1 MSYRKPFIGTVIF
14 LIFAVTVT
22 WMVFGTMRR
31 EVSGETNTYS
41 AIFTDVSG
49 LKVGDD
55 VRVAGVR
62 VGRVDKL
69 DLLDGNLA
77 KVTFRV
83 QRNQVLYSDTI
94 ASVTYQNIIGQR
106 YLGLSPGPGS
116 NHLPLKDG
124 GQIPRER
131 TNPSLNITYV
141 LNGFEPLFT
150 QLDPQQVDNLTNAII
165 QAFQGDSSSILVLTT
180 QTSTLAET
188 LAGPDE
194 VLGDLIGNLN
204 TLTDS
209 LAAQNTNLQT
219 MIRESRGVM
228 AELAARR
235 QELVVSV
242 GSVNFTVGRL
252 ATIVN
257 NITPRLAA
265 IRQPRT
271 RSTRLRPARRASAV
285 VLHGSQ
291 HPCHAQGARPRHP
304 GGQLHQ
310 RLRVRHR
317 LQPVARPVPL
327 VPRVR
332 SVGHPGRWRHPGLPQ
347 QDQALTGMQVTAMFN
362 RPQLCASY
370 SNDSSDPSSPTTRPG
385 WE

>member
-1 MSYRKPFIGTVIF
+1 MSYRKPLIGTTIF

-31 EVSGETNTYS
+31 EISGDTNTYS
-41 AIFTDVSG
+41 ATFTDVSG
-49 LKVGDD
+49 LKAGDD

-62 VGRVDKL
+62 VGRVDEL
-69 DLLDGNLA
+69 DLLGNNTA

-83 QRNQVLYSDTI
+83 QRNQVLYTDTI

-106 YLGLSPGPGS
+106 YLGLSPGQDRT
-116 NHLPLKDG
+116 HLPLRDG
-124 GQIPRER
+124 GQIPREH

-150 QLDPQQVDNLTNAII
+150 QLDPQQVDNLTNAIV
-165 QAFQGDSSSILVLTT
+165 QAFQGDSGSILMLTT

-188 LAGPDE
+188 LAGPDQ

-204 TLTDS
+204 GLADS
-209 LAAQNTNLQT
+209 LAAQNSNLET

-242 GSVNFTVGRL
+242 GSVNSTVGRL

-257 NITPRLAA
+257 NITPDLQQFVSREPGLLDYSLHGPGHDRLSYMAA
-265 IRQPRT
+265 NI
-271 RSTRLRPARRASAV
+271 PAMLKALARGTQAGSYINGYACDIDFALWRGLFHWFRAFVASAT
-285 VLHGSQ
+285 
-291 HPCHAQGARPRHP
+291 P
-304 GGQLHQ
+304 GDG
-310 RLRVRHR
+310 VT
-317 LQPVARPVPL
+317 
-327 VPRVR
+327 
-332 SVGHPGRWRHPGLPQ
+332 PGYLNKIKH
-347 QDQALTGMQVTAMFN
+347 
-362 RPQLCASY
+362 
-370 SNDSSDPSSPTTRPG
+370 SPACR
-385 WE
+385 